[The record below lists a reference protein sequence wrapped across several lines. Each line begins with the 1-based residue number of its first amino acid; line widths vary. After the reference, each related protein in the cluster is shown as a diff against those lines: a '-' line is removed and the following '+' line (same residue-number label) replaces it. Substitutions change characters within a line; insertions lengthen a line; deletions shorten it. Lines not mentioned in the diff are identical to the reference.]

1 VQTKGNEEGAE
12 FVKISAR
19 AGEVALRLGIC
30 AGGGLGRKGRG
41 EGEGE
46 GEDDGEEDEDEGE
59 ENENSEE
66 ELREEEKRVREM
78 GAEVVK
84 ACQGMGGTL
93 EGVGEILDAC
103 LSSEVIKAK

>member
-1 VQTKGNEEGAE
+1 M
-12 FVKISAR
+12 
-19 AGEVALRLGIC
+19 ALRLGIC

-41 EGEGE
+41 DEDGNKGEGEGE
-46 GEDDGEEDEDEGE
+46 GEGGDDGEEDEDEGE
-59 ENENSEE
+59 ENENSAE

-78 GAEVVK
+78 GADVVK

-103 LSSEVIKAK
+103 LSSEVLKAK